1 MKQLLKNPVLL
12 GIALSAILVFGLT
25 CYETLDLKPDAPT
38 EVVKSCFRNTL
49 VTPGFNLYNVF
60 SFIYGEYE
68 AVQPGLKSSVIINP
82 DGTYYILERLENTSQ
97 KIVSHG
103 QITVTVNDSTMTF
116 ENDQNDFETSGEF
129 VYCDEILINL
139 DRDIRFLKLCKCTL

>member
-1 MKQLLKNPVLL
+1 MKQLIKHPVLL
-12 GIALSAILVFGLT
+12 GLALSCVLLVALT

-49 VTPGFNLYNVF
+49 KTPGFNLYNVF

-68 AVQPGLKSSVIINP
+68 VVQPGLQSSVIINP
-82 DGTYYILERLENTSQ
+82 DGSYYILERLESSYQ
-97 KIVSHG
+97 RIVSHG
-103 QITVTVNDSTMTF
+103 QITATVNDSTMIF
-116 ENDQNDFETSGEF
+116 ENNKNDFETSGEF

-139 DRDIRFLKLCKCTL
+139 DRDIRFLRLCKCTL